1 MDVRSGASDE
11 MRALLAGDIGKWGR
25 LVKEKNIQIAQ

>member
-1 MDVRSGASDE
+1 MEVRSGASDE
-11 MRALLAGDIGKWGR
+11 MRALLAGDIGKWDR